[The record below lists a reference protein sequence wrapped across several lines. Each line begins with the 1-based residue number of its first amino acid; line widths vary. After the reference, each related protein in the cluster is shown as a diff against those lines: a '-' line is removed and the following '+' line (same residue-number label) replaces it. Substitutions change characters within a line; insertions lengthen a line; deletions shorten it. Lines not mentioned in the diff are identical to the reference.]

1 MKYILLFGLP
11 LGLSLLLTPLVIR
24 INTRLR
30 LLDLPDERRKL
41 HDQPVPT
48 AGGLAVLISFLAALA
63 VNHFYSGALFEVTPG
78 LSLGLGLGC
87 LVVGLL
93 GLWDDIKN
101 MGPWGKIG
109 VQLLG
114 GLILYYF
121 DFRVGAITHPFG
133 DSIDLNWLSL
143 PFTLIW
149 VLLVTNAINLID
161 GVDGLAAGIVVVSLA
176 TLTAVSIRADE
187 SRVLFF
193 AAILGG
199 SLAGFYVYNFP
210 PAKIFL
216 GDCGSLVLGF
226 ALAAISLIEN
236 RKGTTTI
243 SLLVPLVAMGI
254 PILDTGLAFLRRSR
268 NGVSPLKAD
277 RYHLHHRLLRLG
289 LTPRQVVMFFL
300 YASLYLGFTATLLAV
315 LPKTYVLMT
324 VGILAVGI
332 YVALQ
337 ALKFFEKRLDLPDI
351 GKSCR
356 DEREEKDQ

>member
-11 LGLSLLLTPLVIR
+11 LGLSLLLTPLVIKLNIR
-24 INTRLR
+24 IGLM
-30 LLDLPDERRKL
+30 DLPDERRKL
-41 HDQPVPT
+41 HAQPVPT

-63 VNHFYSGALFEVTPG
+63 INHFYSGAEFGVAPG

-93 GLWDDIKN
+93 GLVDDLRDI
-101 MGPWGKIG
+101 GPWGKIG
-109 VQLLG
+109 VQLMG

-121 DFRVGAITHPFG
+121 DFRVAAITHPFG

-143 PFTLIW
+143 PMTLIW

-187 SRVLFF
+187 GRVLFF

-254 PILDTGLAFLRRSR
+254 PILDTALAFLRRSR
-268 NGVSPLKAD
+268 NGTNPLKAD
-277 RYHLHHRLLRLG
+277 RHHLHHRLLRLG
-289 LTPRQVVMFFL
+289 LSPRQVVIFFL

-315 LPKTYVLMT
+315 LPKTYVLLTM
-324 VGILAVGI
+324 VILAAGI
-332 YVALQ
+332 YVAMQ
-337 ALKFFEKRLDLPDI
+337 ALKFLEKRLDLPAP
-351 GKSCR
+351 GASCR
-356 DEREEKDQ
+356 DNSEEKKE

>member
-1 MKYILLFGLP
+1 MKYVLLIGLP
-11 LGLSLLLTPLVIR
+11 LGISLLLTPLVIKL
-24 INTRLR
+24 NTRLG
-30 LLDLPDERRKL
+30 LMDLPDDRRKL

-48 AGGLAVLISFLAALA
+48 AGGLAVLISFLVALA
-63 VNHFYSGALFEVTPG
+63 VNQSFSGAEFQVAPG

-93 GLWDDIKN
+93 GLYDDIRN
-101 MGPWGKIG
+101 IGPWGKIG
-109 VQLLG
+109 VQILG

-121 DFRVGAITHPFG
+121 DFRVDAITHPFG

-187 SRVLFF
+187 MRVLFF

-199 SLAGFYVYNFP
+199 ALAGFYFFNFP

-243 SLLVPLVAMGI
+243 SLLVPFVAVGI

-268 NGVSPLKAD
+268 NGVNPLRAD

-315 LPKTYVLMT
+315 LPKTYVLLTM
-324 VGILAVGI
+324 VILAAGI
-332 YVALQ
+332 YVALE
-337 ALKFFEKRLDLPDI
+337 ALKFLERRLDLPEP
-351 GKSCR
+351 GQSCR
-356 DEREEKDQ
+356 EDSEEKEK